1 MWSVVYDFIPS
12 LLVMHAL
19 VVTAQPQQ
27 NHSPVST
34 MIISLVTF
42 VTLYQSQVMGFF
54 LTTSRPG
61 KVTVAPGDKV
71 TLFCAVDDDYEWCKF
86 YNPGGQFCDF
96 EWKRR
101 KGNITMQECQFA
113 GRVEFHGAYDDREC
127 GITFTAGM
135 QDTGTWKCE
144 LEEYVFLS
152 SRGAGRIVTAEMKVK
167 VQKITTTT
175 TTTKRTTTRRT
186 TTRTTT
192 STESLIQKW
201 QTSTMPTT
209 PIITTTK
216 ASPTT
221 ESLSSNTSTIEMQK
235 ESDIIANNTIKTSNE
250 APKAVPQINQ
260 GANDKEEKSSMVV
273 IGVSIVILILILSIA
288 SMAGFFIYR
297 RRSVVK
303 EGAVVYDNRSKT
315 EPGSQAVTNISFLDD
330 DGDTTNLHEFFPPNL
345 QTKPS

>member
-1 MWSVVYDFIPS
+1 MG
-12 LLVMHAL
+12 
-19 VVTAQPQQ
+19 
-27 NHSPVST
+27 VST
-34 MIISLVTF
+34 MISLVIFLTW
-42 VTLYQSQVMGFF
+42 YQGLVMGFF

-61 KVTVAPGDKV
+61 KVKVAPGDKV

-86 YNPGGQFCDF
+86 YNPSGQFCDF

-113 GRVEFHGAYDDREC
+113 GRVKFHGAYDDREC

-152 SRGAGRIVTAEMKVK
+152 SRGAGRVVTAEMEVK

-175 TTTKRTTTRRT
+175 TTTRTTSRRT
-186 TTRTTT
+186 TTILRRTTT

-201 QTSTMPTT
+201 QTSTKVTT
-209 PIITTTK
+209 TITTTTR
-216 ASPTT
+216 ASPITSTTT
-221 ESLSSNTSTIEMQK
+221 ESISPNTSTT
-235 ESDIIANNTIKTSNE
+235 ESDKKQRNTVNNSNE
-250 APKAVPQINQ
+250 TPKAVPQIN
-260 GANDKEEKSSMVV
+260 KEADNKQEGSSMLV
-273 IGVSIVILILILSIA
+273 IGVSIFIIILILSTV
-288 SMAGFFIYR
+288 SLAGFFIYR

-303 EGAVVYDNRSKT
+303 EGAVVYDNSKT

-330 DGDTTNLHEFFPPNL
+330 DGDTSNLHEFFPPNL
-345 QTKPS
+345 QIKSS